1 MNSVTFASRRADTGR
16 FAIVACLLVLSFA
29 LRPGIVSI
37 GPALPQIQHAFG
49 LSYSES
55 SLLTSIP
62 DVCMGLFV
70 LCVPAISRRLGV
82 DRTILFSLLLL
93 TVATFCRALSHSTPS
108 LLFWTTMVGMGI
120 AIAGGLM
127 GGWIKKHFA
136 DESSLFMGLY
146 AGGLS
151 IGATVAAGG
160 TGLIASVTGSWRIGI
175 GTWCILGV
183 TAVLSWLSLSRRL
196 SADAGNT
203 SHQVTRTASTANTA
217 RAAIK
222 LPWTHGRA
230 WLIAIFFGLCQFIAY
245 ACLAWIAPWNFEV
258 HASRIPSGL
267 MLGTFT
273 LLLAAG
279 SFAAGALARKTP
291 DRRIL
296 LAIGTGMTAIGFAGL
311 VFAPTSFPVVFVA
324 LIAFGQGIC
333 FALGMTL
340 PLDFADTPE
349 DAHAWTML
357 VLFVGYLIAALG
369 PFVFGYLRDH
379 TGAFSYSFVTLLIV
393 SVVTL
398 AMTPVL
404 KRVRS

>member
-1 MNSVTFASRRADTGR
+1 MNSGTFASGRADTSR
-16 FAIVACLLVLSFA
+16 TAIIVCLLVLSFA

-49 LSYSES
+49 LSYTAS

-70 LCVPAISRRLGV
+70 LVLPGISRRLGV
-82 DRTILFSLLLL
+82 DRTLLYSLLLL
-93 TVATFCRALSHSTPS
+93 TAAMLCRALSHSTPV
-108 LLFWTTMVGMGI
+108 LLVWTTMVGMGI

-127 GGWIKKHFA
+127 GGWIKKHFP

-151 IGATVAAGG
+151 VGATVAASG
-160 TGLIASVTGSWRIGI
+160 TGLIAGATGSWRIGV
-175 GTWCILGV
+175 GTWCVLGV
-183 TAVLSWLSLSRRL
+183 TAVVSWLSLTRRL
-196 SADAGNT
+196 GADGAHASQPAART
-203 SHQVTRTASTANTA
+203 S
-217 RAAIK
+217 IK
-222 LPWTHGRA
+222 LPWSDRRA
-230 WLIAIFFGLCQFIAY
+230 WLLATFFGLSQFIAY
-245 ACLAWIAPWNFEV
+245 ACLAWIAPWNIEV
-258 HASRIPSGL
+258 HVSHIPGGL
-267 MLGTFT
+267 MLGMFT

-291 DRRIL
+291 DRRLL
-296 LAIGTGMTAIGFAGL
+296 LAIGSGITAVGFAGL
-311 VFAPTSFPVVFVA
+311 VFAPAWLPSVFVA

-357 VLFVGYLIAALG
+357 VLFVGYLVAALG
-369 PFVFGYLRDH
+369 PFVFGFLRDL
-379 TGAFSYSFVTLLIV
+379 TGGFSHSFLTLLVV
-393 SVVTL
+393 SLVTL
-398 AMTPVL
+398 ALTPAL
-404 KRVRS
+404 RRSHR